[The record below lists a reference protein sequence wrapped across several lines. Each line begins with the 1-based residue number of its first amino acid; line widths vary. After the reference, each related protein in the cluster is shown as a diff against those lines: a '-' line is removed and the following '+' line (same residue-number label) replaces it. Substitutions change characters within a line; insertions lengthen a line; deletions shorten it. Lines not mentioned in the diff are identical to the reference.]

1 MLVLR
6 RKLEEGLLIDGK
18 IRVRI
23 LGIEGDNVKIGIEA
37 PRDISIL
44 RTEVGE
50 MLEQSRSVHK
60 KSGCGA

>member
-23 LGIEGDNVKIGIEA
+23 LGIEGDNVKLGIEA
-37 PRDISIL
+37 PRDVTIHRS
-44 RTEVGE
+44 EVSE
-50 MLEQSRSVHK
+50 LLEQRGSVLK
-60 KSGCGA
+60 KVGQGA